1 MEINELNH
9 TFCEVF
15 ATYFWFLV
23 SLLIYVTSFTPSNIS
38 FWTKFRKIV
47 IKYIFI
53 AGTQWYHTSK
63 FWTSIFFRGCSSLIY
78 AKAIYKRGNVNCS
91 GEAWFVVTFSVTM
104 FLYFNLQNV
113 FWKNQIQKKL
123 QIPPILFTYKLHVT
137 EKRTLWHLS
146 AALMTWLELQLII
159 LLTWICL
166 HFSFL
171 IKGY

>member
-1 MEINELNH
+1 MYVCTIKWTKYLEINELNH

-78 AKAIYKRGNVNCS
+78 AKVYLLRGIVNCS
-91 GEAWFVVTFSVTM
+91 GTAWSVVTFSVTM
-104 FLYFNLQNV
+104 FLYFNSPCMV
-113 FWKNQIQKKL
+113 SFQKIFFLEK
-123 QIPPILFTYKLHVT
+123 IKYKKT
-137 EKRTLWHLS
+137 ANST
-146 AALMTWLELQLII
+146 
-159 LLTWICL
+159 
-166 HFSFL
+166 HFVYL
-171 IKGY
+171 

>member
-1 MEINELNH
+1 M
-9 TFCEVF
+9 F

-23 SLLIYVTSFTPSNIS
+23 SLLIYVTSLTPSNIT

-78 AKAIYKRGNVNCS
+78 AKVYLLRGIVNWSGAACS
-91 GEAWFVVTFSVTM
+91 VVTFSVKM
-104 FLYFNLQNV
+104 FLYFNFPGMVL
-113 FWKNQIQKKL
+113 IQKIFVWKKSNIKKL
-123 QIPPILFTYKLHVT
+123 HIRPVLFTYKLHVT

-146 AALMTWLELQLII
+146 AA
-159 LLTWICL
+159 
-166 HFSFL
+166 
-171 IKGY
+171 